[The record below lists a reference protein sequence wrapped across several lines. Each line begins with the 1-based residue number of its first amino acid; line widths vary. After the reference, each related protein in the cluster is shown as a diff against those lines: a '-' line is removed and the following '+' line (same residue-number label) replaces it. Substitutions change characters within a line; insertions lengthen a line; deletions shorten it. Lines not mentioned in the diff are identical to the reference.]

1 MSSLLMQNTKHEQNI
16 LNNQSPLVDINNPEE
31 DIPSTLCNCNLF
43 YTSPLFNNLCSG
55 CFANKYPDDYKKTMN
70 KPGIKLKYKL
80 KELNEEIKEYKLS
93 NRNGFLKGIELILN
107 NYNKVGEE
115 QKRNAYN
122 NVCRLLHQIVKLNK
136 GLTVEQASKIYIKFK
151 GILGNREDWRLQHLI
166 CGFVI
171 EPWNITPEKCGSVGF
186 CYYGYH
192 SIPYKEE
199 LKKIPLTPVIYHNL
213 IQKKPSI
220 ILKALH
226 NYQGLNDIERKQY
239 ESYKMWVRSMPSEF
253 GKPLQQ

>member
-1 MSSLLMQNTKHEQNI
+1 M
-16 LNNQSPLVDINNPEE
+16 
-31 DIPSTLCNCNLF
+31 
-43 YTSPLFNNLCSG
+43 
-55 CFANKYPDDYKKTMN
+55 
-70 KPGIKLKYKL
+70 
-80 KELNEEIKEYKLS
+80 
-93 NRNGFLKGIELILN
+93 ILN

-122 NVCRLLHQIVKLNK
+122 NVCRLLHQILKLNK
-136 GLTVEQASKIYIKFK
+136 GLTVDQASKIYIKFK

-186 CYYGYH
+186 CYYGYQ
-192 SIPYKEE
+192 SIPYKEK